1 MLRSQAELI
10 HSVVAFSREI
20 AGHSGIHRLFLSI
33 VFLLLAIPSAQAV
46 TSTNTTL
53 AVTSVSKTLPSGGT
67 TQIVTLTATVSAGS
81 TPVTPG
87 QVAFCD
93 MSTYCTGAHLYGI
106 AQLTSAGTA
115 VFRYQPF
122 PGALRYK
129 AIFLGTHTYA
139 GSSSA
144 ESDLTVNVSVVPTAT
159 AASVSQTQFSA
170 TVSAFSSAAP
180 TGSVTFT
187 DQNSTNLGDSNLVS
201 NPPAFVMNALVI
213 DNGLT
218 TTQVATLA
226 GDFNG
231 DGVLDFMEQLSP
243 EASPGLPAGS
253 IDVRLGN
260 GDGSFG
266 SAIPCGVSGVPASA
280 FATGDFNGDG
290 ILDVV
295 SYSTYFGSPNL
306 LQILLGNGDGTF
318 TPLPAVTIPQFAS
331 DNVSLIVGD
340 WNRDGNLDIALT
352 TYNSTSISLLWGN
365 GDGTFS
371 SSISSLSVNTFLSGF
386 ITGDFN
392 NDGNPDIAVGE
403 WNSSGGQL
411 SIFYGDGAGNFTKT
425 SVLSALSNF
434 GWPFSLLTSDIN
446 NDGYADLL
454 FVTNGRSY
462 VLLGNSTES
471 PTQGVYIPTFAFGA
485 SGVPVALA
493 DFNGDGVI
501 DVASTS
507 GGKSPVVLQL
517 GYGDGTFSTGPQA
530 TVPGLLLST
539 PLLGDW
545 AGNGVPNLLVSSDV
559 NGKEADYYDYQ
570 NYILPPATQSATAT
584 LLIPSI
590 SVLPPGSYEITASYA
605 GDSAYEP
612 STASF
617 AYTRSVISTTL
628 RLTASVNPGTYGGA
642 GTLSAT
648 LSPSSQGSL
657 TTNGDSVNF
666 LANNVLLGTGTLTS
680 GVATL
685 PMAGIPPGT
694 WSVEAVFAGDNN
706 FTSATSNTINLT
718 MNKASLT
725 VSASNA
731 TRSYGVVN
739 PTLTGTTKG
748 AVNGDT
754 FTVTGTT
761 TATSTSPVGSYPIIP
776 TASGTNLGNYSVTAV
791 NGALSVT
798 AATPVISWSTPATIS
813 YGTALG
819 TTQLNASSTVPG
831 TFAYSPAA
839 GTLLSAGSHTLSTAF
854 TPTDSTDYTM
864 ATNTVSIAITAA
876 TPVISW
882 STPATISYGTA
893 LGTTQLNASSTV
905 PGTFAYSPAAG
916 TVLNVGSHTLS
927 TTLTPTDS
935 TDYTTV
941 ANTVSITVNKATPA
955 MTLTASSNPS
965 FVSDSVTFIASVTS
979 SVGSPSGTVTCYDG
993 TTSLGSATLSSGSA
1007 AFITTLL
1014 AAGSHSV
1021 TAVYSGDSS
1030 FASVTSNS
1038 VAEVIED
1045 FTISVSGSGSTT
1057 ATVAPGGTAT
1067 YIFTVAP
1074 PSSDQSAAPITFSV
1088 SGLPSGATGAFSP
1101 ATLARGSGS
1110 TNVTLTVSVPS
1121 TAVSREPAF
1130 PFHGSKLPFT
1140 LAALL
1145 LPFAAR
1151 LRGTGK
1157 QLRRFAGG
1165 LQLLAIAG
1173 LLSLLFACGGSSS
1186 SSGGNKSVTP
1196 QNYSLTITATSGSLS
1211 HTTTV
1216 MLVVD

>member
-1 MLRSQAELI
+1 MIYMLRSQAELI

-93 MSTYCTGAHLYGI
+93 MSTYCTGAHLHGI

-170 TVSAFSSAAP
+170 TVSAFSSAVP

-201 NPPAFVMNALVI
+201 NPPAFAMNALVI

-386 ITGDFN
+386 VTGDFN

-471 PTQGVYIPTFAFGA
+471 PTQVVYIPTFAFGA

-731 TRSYGVVN
+731 TRSYGVAN

-791 NGALSVT
+791 NGALSV
-798 AATPVISWSTPATIS
+798 
-813 YGTALG
+813 
-819 TTQLNASSTVPG
+819 
-831 TFAYSPAA
+831 
-839 GTLLSAGSHTLSTAF
+839 
-854 TPTDSTDYTM
+854 
-864 ATNTVSIAITAA
+864 TAA

-1121 TAVSREPAF
+1121 TAVSRELAL

-1145 LPFAAR
+1145 LRFAAR

-1186 SSGGNKSVTP
+1186 SSEGNKSVTP

>member
-93 MSTYCTGAHLYGI
+93 MSTYCTGAHLHGI

-201 NPPAFVMNALVI
+201 NPPAFAMNALVI

-386 ITGDFN
+386 VTGDFN

-471 PTQGVYIPTFAFGA
+471 PTQVVYIPTFAFGA

-731 TRSYGVVN
+731 TRSYGVAN

-754 FTVTGTT
+754 FTVSSTT

-798 AATPVISWSTPATIS
+798 AATPVISWSAPASIS

-819 TTQLNASSTVPG
+819 A
-831 TFAYSPAA
+831 
-839 GTLLSAGSHTLSTAF
+839 
-854 TPTDSTDYTM
+854 
-864 ATNTVSIAITAA
+864 
-876 TPVISW
+876 
-882 STPATISYGTA
+882 
-893 LGTTQLNASSTV
+893 TQLNASSTV

-935 TDYTTV
+935 MDYTTV

-955 MTLTASSNPS
+955 IALTASSNPS

-993 TTSLGSATLSSGSA
+993 TTSLGSAILSSGSA

-1121 TAVSREPAF
+1121 TAVSRELAL

-1140 LAALL
+1140 LVALL

-1186 SSGGNKSVTP
+1186 SSEGNKSVTP

>member
-93 MSTYCTGAHLYGI
+93 MSTYCTGAHLHGI

-201 NPPAFVMNALVI
+201 NPPAFAMNALVI

-386 ITGDFN
+386 VTGDFN

-471 PTQGVYIPTFAFGA
+471 PTQVVYIPTFAFGA

-648 LSPSSQGSL
+648 LSPSSQGPL

-731 TRSYGVVN
+731 TRSYGVAN

-791 NGALSVT
+791 NGALSV
-798 AATPVISWSTPATIS
+798 
-813 YGTALG
+813 
-819 TTQLNASSTVPG
+819 
-831 TFAYSPAA
+831 
-839 GTLLSAGSHTLSTAF
+839 
-854 TPTDSTDYTM
+854 
-864 ATNTVSIAITAA
+864 TAA

-1121 TAVSREPAF
+1121 TAVSRELAL

-1145 LPFAAR
+1145 LRFAAR

-1186 SSGGNKSVTP
+1186 SSEGNKSVTP